1 MSRRD
6 LLDLLLLGAI
16 WGSSFLFMR
25 VAAPEFGPVPL
36 IAVRVVVAAVFLSIV
51 LARGSGFSDL
61 KDRLIPLGVVGA
73 VNSAVPFSL
82 FAFATLSLTAGF
94 AAVLNATAPLFG
106 ALVAYVWL
114 RESLAVARV
123 IGLGIGFLGVLIL
136 VSGRLSLGGD
146 LWAILAGLLAALCYG
161 IAAHYT
167 KKRLAGASPL
177 LIATGSQIGAAV
189 LLLAPALY
197 FWPTKAPSLSAWL
210 FALVLG
216 VVCTGLAY
224 ILYFRLIARAG
235 AARAIAVTYLIPVFG
250 MGWGWTFLGER
261 VSASMVLG
269 CAVILLGIAM
279 ATGVVDPVRNK
290 PRSAVEP
297 F

>member
-1 MSRRD
+1 METLIILGLLFFVGGSVSR
-6 LLDLLLLGAI
+6 ASEV
-16 WGSSFLFMR
+16 WGS
-25 VAAPEFGPVPL
+25 
-36 IAVRVVVAAVFLSIV
+36 IV
-51 LARGSGFSDL
+51 M
-61 KDRLIPLGVVGA
+61 VM
-73 VNSAVPFSL
+73 
-82 FAFATLSLTAGF
+82 
-94 AAVLNATAPLFG
+94 
-106 ALVAYVWL
+106 
-114 RESLAVARV
+114 
-123 IGLGIGFLGVLIL
+123 
-136 VSGRLSLGGD
+136 
-146 LWAILAGLLAALCYG
+146 AALCYG

-167 KKRLAGASPL
+167 RKRLTGASPL
-177 LIATGSQIGAAV
+177 LIATGTQIGAAV

-197 FWPTKAPSLSAWL
+197 FWPTRAPSLSAWL

-224 ILYFRLIARAG
+224 ILYFRLIARTG

-261 VSASMVLG
+261 ISASMVLG